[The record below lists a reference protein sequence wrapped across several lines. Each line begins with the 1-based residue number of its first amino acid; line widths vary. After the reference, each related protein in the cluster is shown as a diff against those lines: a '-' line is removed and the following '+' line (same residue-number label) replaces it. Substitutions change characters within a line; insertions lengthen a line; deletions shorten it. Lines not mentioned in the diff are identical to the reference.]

1 MTKLVWAQVIQ
12 AGGLF
17 VADFDVSE
25 SGWAVFHTMYICP
38 APSKS
43 IYTQACR
50 VKPNTIGGTSD
61 RVVKP
66 LRFCGGRVFKPD
78 LAPTRS
84 VEDPVI
90 FSPIEKILD
99 E

>member
-1 MTKLVWAQVIQ
+1 MVWEQIMQ

-17 VADFDVSE
+17 VADYDVSE

-43 IYTQACR
+43 TYTQAFR
-50 VKPNTIGGTSD
+50 VKPKTFGGTSV
-61 RVVKP
+61 RVVNP
-66 LRFCGGRVFKPD
+66 LKLCGGRVFKHGF
-78 LAPTRS
+78 APTTTD

-90 FSPIEKILD
+90 FCPIERILD